1 MLIDSSLKSSQIKS
15 DVTNVRVSGE
25 AAAGLKVML
34 MLTEEEKDC
43 CNAWFSYLLI
53 FLMVEWRGR

>member
-34 MLTEEEKDC
+34 MQWDEE
-43 CNAWFSYLLI
+43 
-53 FLMVEWRGR
+53 

>member
-1 MLIDSSLKSSQIKS
+1 MLIDSSLQSSQIKS

-34 MLTEEEKDC
+34 MLTEEE
-43 CNAWFSYLLI
+43 
-53 FLMVEWRGR
+53 